1 LSVAVSLLLNAA
13 QVNEAIDLAS
23 PTPFLFTLPIPL
35 AVVGW
40 VGVSVRRV
48 LNQLDTVAIIERGKL
63 SMEEDDRRRGRSR
76 SPHVSR
82 NPLSSWTFHL
92 RHRRRSLALVVATG
106 LMVLGVAFPPFIS
119 TMLVDSF
126 WPVILS
132 YASHTSI
139 VSPASSYQAVD
150 PAVLAQIRAHPAVA
164 HVVPVKGA
172 QVTGVSP
179 VSSLNVAA
187 EPVPFEISLPIFGVR
202 EGDLQTLLAVYDLHL
217 SEGTLP
223 QPRSGQI
230 VLTRALARNR
240 GLSVGDTVG
249 KSVHKRD
256 SIPTE
261 MTVVGL
267 LDSPTVRLTD
277 REGYVVPDAP
287 RWAAF
292 VSYEFVDSHEL
303 YAATPTYGLVIPT
316 EGREA
321 EVEKWLEESI
331 SSPQVMVETFGTVY
345 RRWRRLTEEGMLAL
359 GIAESILAMVAALAL
374 AILNRISFTLRR
386 DEFGVLHAVGHSRA
400 GLIGRTLRE
409 SAGTAAVAW
418 LIGTVCCLVLLLG
431 AQAFVYVPRG
441 MSLDLTNPIPW
452 LFTLPIPI
460 AVVAA
465 SAGTIA
471 WALSR
476 LDPVAVIERR

>member
-1 LSVAVSLLLNAA
+1 
-13 QVNEAIDLAS
+13 
-23 PTPFLFTLPIPL
+23 
-35 AVVGW
+35 
-40 VGVSVRRV
+40 
-48 LNQLDTVAIIERGKL
+48 
-63 SMEEDDRRRGRSR
+63 
-76 SPHVSR
+76 
-82 NPLSSWTFHL
+82 
-92 RHRRRSLALVVATG
+92 
-106 LMVLGVAFPPFIS
+106 
-119 TMLVDSF
+119 
-126 WPVILS
+126 
-132 YASHTSI
+132 
-139 VSPASSYQAVD
+139 
-150 PAVLAQIRAHPAVA
+150 
-164 HVVPVKGA
+164 
-172 QVTGVSP
+172 
-179 VSSLNVAA
+179 
-187 EPVPFEISLPIFGVR
+187 
-202 EGDLQTLLAVYDLHL
+202 
-217 SEGTLP
+217 LP

-249 KSVHKRD
+249 RPVHERD
-256 SIPTE
+256 SILTE

-287 RWAAF
+287 RWVAF
-292 VSYEFVDSHEL
+292 VSYEFVESHEL
-303 YAATPTYGLVIPT
+303 YAATPTYGLVIPI
-316 EGREA
+316 ERREA

-359 GIAESILAMVAALAL
+359 GIAESILALVAALAL

-400 GLIGRTLRE
+400 GLIGRTVQE
-409 SAGTAAVAW
+409 SAGIAAVAW

-441 MSLDLTNPIPW
+441 MSLDLTNPVPW

-471 WALSR
+471 WPLSR